1 MLVTI
6 LKYIVM
12 IVAIAMT
19 IIILLQGG
27 RADGLTA
34 AFGGN
39 KSLEL
44 FSTTKSRGSDIWL
57 DRITLV
63 LALVFM
69 VIVSIIKVVG

>member
-1 MLVTI
+1 MLVTV
-6 LKYIVM
+6 LKYLAMIIGAIM
-12 IVAIAMT
+12 IVLV
-19 IIILLQGG
+19 LLQGG

-63 LALVFM
+63 LALAFM
-69 VIVSIIKVVG
+69 IIVSVIKAVA

>member
-12 IVAIAMT
+12 VVAIAMT

-27 RADGLTA
+27 RTDGLTA
-34 AFGGN
+34 AFGGSKN
-39 KSLEL
+39 LEL
-44 FSTTKSRGSDIWL
+44 FSITKSRGSDIWL

>member
-12 IVAIAMT
+12 IVAIAMI